1 MANRLIPSLPRVKVP
16 IGHIPQ
22 RLRSQLFEN
31 PRGRL
36 EVLRRF
42 VNQMVRE
49 ERVEFKYNK
58 AVECRQ
64 YLERV
69 NFLMKIYNFISGE
82 VIFCE

>member
-1 MANRLIPSLPRVKVP
+1 MAYRLIPSLPRVKVH

-22 RLRSQLFEN
+22 RLRSPIFEN

-36 EVLRRF
+36 ETLRRL
-42 VNQMVRE
+42 VNQMIRE
-49 ERVEFKYNK
+49 ERCEMKYNK

-69 NFLMKIYNFISGE
+69 ILFKIY
-82 VIFCE
+82 